1 MKAVNGSRR
10 WEFYNHM
17 KTKTQKALSSLEFA
31 ISQCIT
37 HEKLDDEFTLAEYI
51 VKTRLNRSTAHES
64 LVRLINQGILTKRK
78 ISIDGSLTNLYR
90 KA

>member
-1 MKAVNGSRR
+1 
-10 WEFYNHM
+10 M

-37 HEKLDDEFTLAEYI
+37 HEKMDDEFTLSEYI
-51 VKTRLNRSTAHES
+51 VKTKLKRSTAEQN
-64 LVRLINQGILTKRK
+64 LVRLLNRGMLTKRK

-90 KA
+90 KP

>member
-1 MKAVNGSRR
+1 
-10 WEFYNHM
+10 M

-37 HEKLDDEFTLAEYI
+37 HEKMDDEFTLAEYI
-51 VKTRLNRSTAHES
+51 VKTKLKRSTAEQNLNG
-64 LVRLINQGILTKRK
+64 LVKQGMLTKRK

>member
-1 MKAVNGSRR
+1 MKN
-10 WEFYNHM
+10 
-17 KTKTQKALSSLEFA
+17 KTQKALSGLELA

-37 HEKLDDEFTLAEYI
+37 HDRMDDEFTLAEYV
-51 VKTRLNRSTAHES
+51 VKTKSKRSTAQQGLDR
-64 LVRLINQGILTKRK
+64 LVKQGLLTKRK